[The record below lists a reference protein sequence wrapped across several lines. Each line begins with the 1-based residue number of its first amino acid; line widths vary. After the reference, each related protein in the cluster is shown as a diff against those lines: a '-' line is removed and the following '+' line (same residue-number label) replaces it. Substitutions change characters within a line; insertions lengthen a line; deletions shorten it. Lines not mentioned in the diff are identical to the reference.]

1 MNASIQG
8 NKILI
13 DPINMHKVTVIIPA
27 FNEEHSIGNVLND
40 IPGDLVHEVIVV
52 DNNSTDRTTEEAKK
66 AGATVLSEPKQGY
79 GYACLKG
86 IHYVQSNTIK
96 PDIIVFMD
104 ADYSDYPGELVNVI
118 QPIIKD
124 DYDFVVGS
132 RALGK
137 KEKGAMMP
145 QQIFGNWLATSLMK
159 ILYDGK
165 FTDLGP
171 FRAIKLDKLLH
182 LHMQDKTYGWTI
194 EMQLKA
200 IKHNLTY
207 CEVPVNYK
215 KRIGKSKVTGTIKG
229 SVMAGI
235 KILYSLYKYR

>member
-1 MNASIQG
+1 
-8 NKILI
+8 
-13 DPINMHKVTVIIPA
+13 MHKVTVIIPA
-27 FNEEHSIGNVLND
+27 LNEEHSIGNVLND
-40 IPGDLVHEVIVV
+40 IPRDLVHEVIVV
-52 DNNSTDRTTEEAKK
+52 DNNSTDKTTEEAKK

-86 IHYVQSNTIK
+86 IQYVQSNAIK

-137 KEKGAMMP
+137 KERGAMLP
-145 QQIFGNWLATSLMK
+145 QQIFGNWLATSLMR
-159 ILYDGK
+159 ILYNGK

-207 CEVPVNYK
+207 CEAPVNYK
-215 KRIGKSKVTGTIKG
+215 KRIGKSKVTGTLKG
-229 SVMAGI
+229 SVLAGI